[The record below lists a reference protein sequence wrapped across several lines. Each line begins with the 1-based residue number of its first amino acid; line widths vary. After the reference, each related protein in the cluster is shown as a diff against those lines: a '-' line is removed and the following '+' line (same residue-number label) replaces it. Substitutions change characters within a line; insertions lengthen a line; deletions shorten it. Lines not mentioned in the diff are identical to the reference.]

1 MAIFGTGVN
10 WGILLGFLVG
20 GWVNEFFGWRAAFL
34 MVGLPGIA
42 LALLVR
48 FTVPEPPRGMSNAA
62 PASPAPGAVSGGPS
76 L

>member
-34 MVGLPGIA
+34 IVGLPGIA

-48 FTVPEPPRGMSNAA
+48 FTVPEPPRG
-62 PASPAPGAVSGGPS
+62 
-76 L
+76 